1 MNHEAKL
8 YKPLSLAC
16 EALLYRRAHM
26 RSALSQNRICSLEH
40 GLLQLLNYSVL
51 FETPFHGAFNK
62 WQISPDL
69 QSQKPLIATKFP
81 LCWWSLS
88 PFEFPLG

>member
-62 WQISPDL
+62 WQIDL
-69 QSQKPLIATKFP
+69 DFGEEITIILERF
-81 LCWWSLS
+81 
-88 PFEFPLG
+88 F